1 MRGRVQGEGRPVA
14 DGIQGLI
21 FVEGERDRRGGE
33 VCGDSAGMNRDAI
46 VTAGTVARD
55 AYRSARCPTRRRA
68 AGRMLLGVTHAEHHE
83 TTRRIVLFPCR
94 SAKTLSAGRVVE
106 RSRIIL
112 GCL

>member
-1 MRGRVQGEGRPVA
+1 MRGRVQGEGRPGA

-83 TTRRIVLFPCR
+83 TTGCIVLFH
-94 SAKTLSAGRVVE
+94 AGR
-106 RSRIIL
+106 RRR
-112 GCL
+112 

>member
-83 TTRRIVLFPCR
+83 TTGVYCSFPCR
-94 SAKTLSAGRVVE
+94 STKTLSADRTVE
-106 RSRIIL
+106 CSRIIF

>member
-55 AYRSARCPTRRRA
+55 A
-68 AGRMLLGVTHAEHHE
+68 
-83 TTRRIVLFPCR
+83 
-94 SAKTLSAGRVVE
+94 
-106 RSRIIL
+106 
-112 GCL
+112 